1 VSARAAV
8 LAAAL
13 LAAAC
18 SGPNPYAGVASIERT
33 ESYQQAA
40 LLAQAWR
47 LPVAAA
53 YAIDGYEYQANP
65 SVCGP
70 TSIANLL
77 QSKGGTETQADVLR
91 DARLFNIMGLLP
103 GGITLDQAG
112 AILSREV
119 GRPAVVIRDL
129 DPVEFRA
136 HLLAMNDP
144 GKRYIVNFHRGPLF
158 GRGHGHFSPI
168 LGYLP
173 ERDLVFVGDVNDD
186 YRPWLAPSARVF
198 EALDTVDSA
207 TGKKRGLLLV
217 SLPPED
223 VS

>member
-1 VSARAAV
+1 MRWRGAV

-13 LAAAC
+13 LAAC
-18 SGPNPYAGVASIERT
+18 SGPDPYAGVASIERGA
-33 ESYQQAA
+33 SYQQTA
-40 LLAQAWR
+40 LLAEAWR

-53 YAIDGYEYQANP
+53 YAVDGFEYQTNP

-70 TSIANLL
+70 ASIANLL
-77 QSKGGTETQADVLR
+77 QSNGGTETQADVLR
-91 DARLFNIMGLLP
+91 DARVFNIMGLLP
-103 GGITLDQAG
+103 GGITLDQA
-112 AILSREV
+112 ATILSREM
-119 GRPAVVIRDL
+119 GREAVVIRDL
-129 DPVEFRA
+129 DLGEFRA
-136 HLLAMNDP
+136 HLMAMNDP

-173 ERDLVFVGDVNDD
+173 ERDLVFVGDVNAD

-217 SLPPED
+217 TIPPED
-223 VS
+223 LS